1 MGGDLRQVNRFMG
14 FLLLWLLISAGLTSW
29 QGHLG
34 GLLTGG
40 LVTLAYAYAPRDGR
54 RALVQAGACVVV
66 LALLALCAWGKV
78 AELTSA
84 AA

>member
-1 MGGDLRQVNRFMG
+1 
-14 FLLLWLLISAGLTSW
+14 
-29 QGHLG
+29 
-34 GLLTGG
+34 
-40 LVTLAYAYAPRDGR
+40 
-54 RALVQAGACVVV
+54 VQAGACVVV